1 MKCIRIVYHFL
12 ESEPLTASL
21 NIWIVC
27 NAPPH
32 YLPTGPILTP
42 GKMRARIC
50 SVWQQEKHLRG
61 EMHRVPN
68 VTSFE
73 TCK

>member
-1 MKCIRIVYHFL
+1 MTCIRIVYHFL

-42 GKMRARIC
+42 GKMSAYLLCLATR
-50 SVWQQEKHLRG
+50 ETFEG
-61 EMHRVPN
+61 EMHRVPD
-68 VTSFE
+68 VMSFE